1 MFGFLQVAR
10 LQEQLQAER
19 DLRAALEIGLN
30 MSAAQLSAAQT
41 FDSKVCIALMLCRM
55 ADQMAER
62 LQILLLGILIG
73 IQIFLPGLCFVA

>member
-1 MFGFLQVAR
+1 LGLKKSILVFGFSQVAR

-41 FDSKVCIALMLCRM
+41 FDSKVCIALML
-55 ADQMAER
+55 AAEWQTR
-62 LQILLLGILIG
+62 
-73 IQIFLPGLCFVA
+73 